1 MHSTTEECKS
11 TEDTVI
17 QQSEDVAQ
25 YEDKINDLT
34 AQLNT
39 EKQAHENTKKLYQ
52 DLLAASE
59 TLKQKADEAII
70 SNEKIENLTTEKNN
84 LERMNSELQT
94 EVNLRCEQLKEYIKK
109 GDQVELNAEA
119 QIQIE

>member
-70 SNEKIENLTTEKNN
+70 SN
-84 LERMNSELQT
+84 
-94 EVNLRCEQLKEYIKK
+94 
-109 GDQVELNAEA
+109 
-119 QIQIE
+119 